1 LRIAIELIITFKGY
15 FSFQILYII
24 LNPMKKAFF
33 LLSCLVM
40 VFINSSVKAQTNY
53 RMGNAIRLEGD
64 GGWDYLKADEV
75 NSRLYVSHGMIAN
88 VVDLKTGK
96 SAGTI
101 ADTKGIHG
109 IAIANDLNK
118 GYTSNGRDSTVTV
131 FNLKTQAVITIIH
144 KTGRNPD
151 AIIYDPFSQKVFTF
165 NGGNSNS
172 TVIDAKTDKIIAT
185 IPLDGKPEFPQSDGK
200 GKLYVNIEDKSL
212 ISVINTTT
220 NKVERSWSIAP
231 GEEPSGL
238 ALDKLNNLLFSV
250 CGNKLMVVSDAVAGK
265 VITTLPIGD
274 GCDGAVFDP
283 VYKRVYASNGEGTM
297 TVVQEV
303 TPASFKVLE
312 TVQTHQG
319 ARTITLDNTTH
330 HLYLSCAEYEAAA
343 AGSTGRPKVK
353 PGSFMVLD
361 IETIK

>member
-1 LRIAIELIITFKGY
+1 
-15 FSFQILYII
+15 
-24 LNPMKKAFF
+24 MKKVLF
-33 LLSCLVM
+33 LLSCLV
-40 VFINSSVKAQTNY
+40 FIVLYSPVKAQSNY
-53 RMGNAIRLEGD
+53 KTGNPIRLEGD
-64 GGWDYLKADEV
+64 GGWDYLKVDEV
-75 NSRLYVSHGMIAN
+75 NGKMYVSHGMVAN

-118 GYTSNGRDSTVTV
+118 GYTSNGRDSSVTV
-131 FNLKTQAVITIIH
+131 FNLKTLEVINVIH
-144 KTGRNPD
+144 STGKNPD
-151 AIIYDPFSQKVFTF
+151 AILYDSYSGKVFTF
-165 NGGNSNS
+165 NGGSANA
-172 TVIDAKTDKIIAT
+172 TVIDAKTDKVIGTIA
-185 IPLDGKPEFPQSDGK
+185 LNGKPEFPQADGK
-200 GKLYVNIEDKSL
+200 GKVYVNNEDKSE
-212 ISVINTTT
+212 INVINSVTL
-220 NKVERSWSIAP
+220 KVEQHWSIAP

-238 ALDKLNNLLFSV
+238 ALDNLNHLLFSV

-265 VITTLPIGD
+265 VLTTLPIGD

-330 HLYLSCAEYEAAA
+330 HLYLSCAEYESAA
-343 AGSTGRPKVK
+343 AGSTGRPRVK

>member
-1 LRIAIELIITFKGY
+1 
-15 FSFQILYII
+15 
-24 LNPMKKAFF
+24 MKKAFI
-33 LLSCLVM
+33 LLSCLV
-40 VFINSSVKAQTNY
+40 FIVLCSPVKAQSNY
-53 RMGNAIRLEGD
+53 KTGNAIRLEGD
-64 GGWDYLKADEV
+64 GGWDYLKVDEV

-131 FNLKTQAVITIIH
+131 FNLQTLAVITIIH

-151 AIIYDPFSQKVFTF
+151 AIIYDAFSKKVFTF
-165 NGGNSNS
+165 NGGSANS
-172 TVIDAKTDKIIAT
+172 TVIDATTDKIVGT
-185 IPLDGKPEFPQSDGK
+185 ISLDGKPEFPQVDGK
-200 GKLYVNIEDKSL
+200 GKLYVNIEDKSS

-220 NKVERSWSIAP
+220 MKVERTWSIAP

-238 ALDKLNNLLFSV
+238 ALDNLNHLLFSV
-250 CGNKLMVVSDAVAGK
+250 CGNKLMVVSDAVTGK
-265 VITTLPIGD
+265 VLTTLPIGD

-283 VYKRVYASNGEGTM
+283 VYKRAYASNGEGTM
-297 TVVQEV
+297 TIVQEV
-303 TPASFKVLE
+303 SPVSFKVLE
-312 TVQTHQG
+312 TIQTHQG

-343 AGSTGRPKVK
+343 AGNTGRPRVK